1 MCVCLR
7 RVARACLA
15 GSPGERM
22 ADLETELRFGF
33 LVHDVSRL
41 RRNLFDRAFK
51 PLGITRSQWWVVA
64 FLSRRDG
71 MPQRQLADELDVG
84 KVALGGLVD
93 RLEAAGLV
101 ERRADADDR
110 RIKRVFL
117 TPEGKS
123 LVARLRASSTEGESR
138 LMDGVSEGDLEVA
151 VRVLRTMKDRLLG
164 LLGPEEVVPG
174 LDEDN
179 ENDVRVLA
187 RNGSGATRDD
197 EGGRGEGT
205 VGEGRRRNGRR

>member
-1 MCVCLR
+1 
-7 RVARACLA
+7 
-15 GSPGERM
+15 M

-110 RIKRVFL
+110 RVKRVFL

-123 LVARLRASSTEGESR
+123 LVARLRDSSTEGERR
-138 LMDGVSEGDLEVA
+138 LMEGVSEGDLDVA
-151 VRVLRTMKDRLLG
+151 VRVLRSMKDRLLG
-164 LLGPEEVVPG
+164 LLGPDDVVAG

-187 RNGSGATRDD
+187 RTGSGAARD
-197 EGGRGEGT
+197 EKGGRGEGT
-205 VGEGRRRNGRR
+205 VGEDRRRNGRW

>member
-1 MCVCLR
+1 
-7 RVARACLA
+7 
-15 GSPGERM
+15 M

-110 RIKRVFL
+110 RVKRVFL

-123 LVARLRASSTEGESR
+123 LVARLRDSSTEGERR
-138 LMDGVSEGDLEVA
+138 LMEGVSEGDLDVA

-164 LLGPEEVVPG
+164 LLGPDDVVAG

-187 RNGSGATRDD
+187 RTGSGAAR
-197 EGGRGEGT
+197 EEKGGRGEGT
-205 VGEGRRRNGRR
+205 VGEGRRRNGRG

>member
-1 MCVCLR
+1 
-7 RVARACLA
+7 
-15 GSPGERM
+15 M

-110 RIKRVFL
+110 RVKRVFL

-123 LVARLRASSTEGESR
+123 LVSRLRDSSTEGERR

-164 LLGPEEVVPG
+164 LLGPDEGASG
-174 LDEDN
+174 LDEEN

-187 RNGSGATRDD
+187 RTGSGAARDD
-197 EGGRGEGT
+197 KGGRGEGT
-205 VGEGRRRNGRR
+205 VREGGRRNGRG

>member
-1 MCVCLR
+1 
-7 RVARACLA
+7 
-15 GSPGERM
+15 M

-110 RIKRVFL
+110 RVKRVFL

-123 LVARLRASSTEGESR
+123 LVARLRDSSTEGERR
-138 LMDGVSEGDLEVA
+138 LMDGVSADDLEVA

-164 LLGPEEVVPG
+164 LLGPDDVVPG

-179 ENDVRVLA
+179 ENDVRVLV
-187 RNGSGATRDD
+187 RNGSGAPRDD
-197 EGGRGEGT
+197 EGGRGEGS

>member
-1 MCVCLR
+1 
-7 RVARACLA
+7 
-15 GSPGERM
+15 M

-93 RLEAAGLV
+93 RLEAVGLV

-123 LVARLRASSTEGESR
+123 LVARLRASSTEGERR
-138 LMDGVSEGDLEVA
+138 LMEGVSEDDLEVA
-151 VRVLRTMKDRLLG
+151 VRVLRTMKDKLLT

-205 VGEGRRRNGRR
+205 VREGRRRNGRR

>member
-1 MCVCLR
+1 
-7 RVARACLA
+7 
-15 GSPGERM
+15 M

-110 RIKRVFL
+110 RVKRVFL

-123 LVARLRASSTEGESR
+123 LVARLRDSSTEGERR
-138 LMDGVSEGDLEVA
+138 LMDGVSADDLAVA

-164 LLGPEEVVPG
+164 LLGPDDVVAG

-197 EGGRGEGT
+197 KGGRGEGT

>member
-1 MCVCLR
+1 
-7 RVARACLA
+7 
-15 GSPGERM
+15 M

-110 RIKRVFL
+110 RVKRVFL

-123 LVARLRASSTEGESR
+123 LVARLRDSSTEGERR
-138 LMDGVSEGDLEVA
+138 LMDGVSADDLEVA

-164 LLGPEEVVPG
+164 LLGPDDVVAG

>member
-1 MCVCLR
+1 
-7 RVARACLA
+7 
-15 GSPGERM
+15 M

-93 RLEAAGLV
+93 RLEAVGLV

-123 LVARLRASSTEGESR
+123 LVARLRASSTEGERR
-138 LMDGVSEGDLEVA
+138 LMDGVSESDLEVA
-151 VRVLRTMKDRLLG
+151 VRVLRTMKDKLLT

>member
-1 MCVCLR
+1 
-7 RVARACLA
+7 
-15 GSPGERM
+15 M

-110 RIKRVFL
+110 RVKRVFL

-123 LVARLRASSTEGESR
+123 LVARLRDSSTEGERR
-138 LMDGVSEGDLEVA
+138 LMDGVSADDLEVA
-151 VRVLRTMKDRLLG
+151 VRVLRTMKDKLLT
-164 LLGPEEVVPG
+164 LLGPEEVVAG